1 MTTRSSKFSNGGTLV
16 EEPIFDQPAPEA
28 QPETTPSAER
38 RASGRA
44 SAKQPETRQSDAIL
58 SGGEALAADMPPVKE
73 VIQADEET
81 DEDRSEGGRA
91 STTQQ
96 GTQQYVTFIAGD
108 EVFAADM
115 SPVKEIIRVPNVVR
129 VPLGPPAL
137 EGLANLR
144 GKVLPIISLRRL
156 FGFPELA
163 HDDATRALV
172 IDVGQPLGFVVDR
185 VASVV
190 GVDASHIEDVG
201 KLRGTMNTELL
212 SGLIKDVGGYAMI
225 MVLDF
230 AKLIEREF
238 TQIAA
243 ITKNTSVASAAEASV
258 QSEEEDSSDE
268 LQLVSFNVEG
278 QEYAIA
284 IEDVQEIVQVPEAV
298 IHVPRSDSH
307 VLGVMTLRNRL
318 LPLVRLRRIFGLAD
332 SDLDEKSRIV
342 VLTLNGVSV
351 GVVVD
356 AVSEVLRVSKSGV
369 DPLPAMLAREGNL
382 AEITAIC
389 RLDNGKRMVSIMTA
403 RNLFDQSA
411 IKEALSTVSES
422 EQETGREA
430 KEVDEGLDDDE
441 QVVIFR
447 LDKEEFGAPIASVQE
462 IVRVPEQLI
471 RVPQAPSFV
480 EGVINLRGSVLPV
493 IDLRSRLGLQQV
505 ERTDRQRIMVFL
517 ISDVRTGFIVDQVA
531 EVLKI
536 PKAAIEPSPQL
547 SKEQG
552 KLLSRMANL
561 EKQKRMVQLLDPPY
575 LMEEKD
581 MAALA
586 AMAA

>member
-1 MTTRSSKFSNGGTLV
+1 MTKRISKQDAGVALL
-16 EEPIFDQPAPEA
+16 EEPVLDERAPDQQPDEAP
-28 QPETTPSAER
+28 
-38 RASGRA
+38 RADR
-44 SAKQPETRQSDAIL
+44 
-58 SGGEALAADMPPVKE
+58 GE
-73 VIQADEET
+73 
-81 DEDRSEGGRA
+81 SGRA

-96 GTQQYVTFIAGD
+96 GTQQFVTFLSGD

-115 SPVKEIIRVPNVVR
+115 SPVKEIIRVPQVVR
-129 VPLGPPAL
+129 VPLAPAAL

-156 FGFPELA
+156 FGFPELE

-185 VASVV
+185 VSSVM
-190 GVDASHIEDVG
+190 GVDAGHIEDVG
-201 KLRGTMNTELL
+201 SISTTVNTEVL
-212 SGLIKDVGGYAMI
+212 SGLIKDAGGHAMI

-230 AKLIEREF
+230 AKLIQREF
-238 TQIAA
+238 SQIAA
-243 ITKNTSVASAAEASV
+243 ITKNTAVASAAQAQV

-298 IHVPRSDSH
+298 IHVPHSESH
-307 VLGVMTLRNRL
+307 VLGVMTLRSRL
-318 LPLVRLRRIFGLAD
+318 LPLVRLRRIFGLPD

-369 DPLPAMLAREGNL
+369 DALPALLAREGNL
-382 AEITAIC
+382 AEVTAIC
-389 RLDNGKRMVSIMTA
+389 RLDNGKRLVSIMTA
-403 RNLFDQSA
+403 RNLFDHSAIQSA
-411 IKEALSTVSES
+411 IKEALNTVKDNELESST
-422 EQETGREA
+422 EA
-430 KEVDEGLDDDE
+430 KTVDDNLDDDE

-462 IVRVPEQLI
+462 IVRVPEELV
-471 RVPQAPSFV
+471 RVPKAPSFV
-480 EGVINLRGSVLPV
+480 EGVINLRGTVLPV
-493 IDLRSRLGLQQV
+493 IDLRLRMGLKQV

-536 PKAAIEPSPQL
+536 PKSAIEPAPQL
-547 SKEQG
+547 SSEQSL
-552 KLLSRMANL
+552 LLSRMANL
-561 EKQKRMVQLLDPPY
+561 EKQKRMVQLLDPPH
-575 LMEEKD
+575 LMGRQELV
-581 MAALA
+581 ALA
-586 AMAA
+586 AVAG

>member
-1 MTTRSSKFSNGGTLV
+1 MTKGTSKQDAEGALLEEPVLDERASNQQIDEAPRADRGENGG
-16 EEPIFDQPAPEA
+16 
-28 QPETTPSAER
+28 
-38 RASGRA
+38 
-44 SAKQPETRQSDAIL
+44 
-58 SGGEALAADMPPVKE
+58 
-73 VIQADEET
+73 
-81 DEDRSEGGRA
+81 A

-96 GTQQYVTFIAGD
+96 GTQQFVTFLSGE

-115 SPVKEIIRVPNVVR
+115 SPVKEIIRVPQVVR
-129 VPLGPPAL
+129 VPLAPAAL

-144 GKVLPIISLRRL
+144 GKILPIISLRRL
-156 FGFPELA
+156 FGFPELE
-163 HDDATRALV
+163 HDDSTRALV

-185 VASVV
+185 VSSVL

-201 KLRGTMNTELL
+201 SISTTVNTEVL
-212 SGLIKDVGGYAMI
+212 SGLIKDAGGHATI

-230 AKLIEREF
+230 AKLIQKEF
-238 TQIAA
+238 SQIAA
-243 ITKNTSVASAAEASV
+243 ITKNPSVASAAQVQV

-284 IEDVQEIVQVPEAV
+284 IEDVQEIVQVPEEV
-298 IHVPRSDSH
+298 IHVPHSESH

-318 LPLVRLRRIFGLAD
+318 LPLVRLRRIFGLPD

-351 GVVVD
+351 GLVVD

-369 DPLPAMLAREGNL
+369 DALPEMLVREGNL
-382 AEITAIC
+382 AEVTAIC
-389 RLDNGKRMVSIMTA
+389 RLEDGKRLVSIMTA
-403 RNLFDQSA
+403 RSLFDHSA
-411 IKEALSTVSES
+411 LKEALNTVKES
-422 EQETGREA
+422 EQESSTEA
-430 KEVDEGLDDDE
+430 TEVDDDLDDDE
-441 QVVIFR
+441 QVVVFR

-462 IVRVPEQLI
+462 IVRVPEELV

-480 EGVINLRGSVLPV
+480 EGVINLRGTVLPV
-493 IDLRSRLGLQQV
+493 IDLRLRLGLKQV

-536 PKAAIEPSPQL
+536 PKSAIEPAPQL
-547 SKEQG
+547 SNEQSL
-552 KLLSRMANL
+552 LLSRMANL
-561 EKQKRMVQLLDPPY
+561 EKQKRMVQLLDPPH
-575 LMEEKD
+575 LMGKQEL
-581 MAALA
+581 AALA
-586 AMAA
+586 AVAG